1 MSTVTYSN
9 PDVQKYIS
17 DCFLPIQINVVE
29 QPDMMDV
36 FNASW
41 TPTIIVHDAEEQE
54 HRRMV
59 GFFDPKKFIEEL
71 SLGRLKAAL
80 DNKDFSDAKNR
91 VAEAMDLT
99 KGDPDREPEALYWA
113 AITNYKASHNAD
125 DLKSGWLK
133 LLSEYPESQ
142 WAHRAEFIKQ

>member
-9 PDVQKYIS
+9 PEVQKYIS
-17 DCFLPIQINVVE
+17 DHFIPIQMDTVQKPE
-29 QPDMMDV
+29 MMDL
-36 FNASW
+36 FNATW
-41 TPTIIVHDAEEQE
+41 TPSIIVHDADEQE

-59 GFFDPKKFIEEL
+59 GFYDPKKFLEEL
-71 SLGRLKAAL
+71 ALARLKDAL
-80 DNKDFSDAKNR
+80 DNKDYPGAKNR

-99 KGDPDREPEALYWA
+99 KGDPDREPEALYWS
-113 AITNYKASHNAD
+113 AITDYKASHNAE

-133 LLSEYPESQ
+133 LLEQYPESE